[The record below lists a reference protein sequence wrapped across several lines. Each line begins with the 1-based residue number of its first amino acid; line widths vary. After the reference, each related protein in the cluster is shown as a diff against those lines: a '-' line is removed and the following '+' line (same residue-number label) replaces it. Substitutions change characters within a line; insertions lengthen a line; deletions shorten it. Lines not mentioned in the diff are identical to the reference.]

1 MEGKEIAVWV
11 YSNLDKVELLLNG
24 QSLGTKEMKK
34 DSHLAWN
41 VKYTPGAI
49 EARGFKGDKQVM
61 STKRET
67 TGPAAKLVMR
77 ADRHEVSADGEDL
90 AVFAVE
96 VHDAQGRVVPITENE
111 VTFRVSGEGRLI
123 GTGNGDPTN
132 QESDKGTSR
141 KAFSGLCMA
150 LAQSTRTAGSIT
162 VEATSPGLA
171 AASATIASK
180 TATLRPQ
187 VAAWER
193 EAPTGSGITGLW
205 RPAQGDAGAPGAPSP
220 FSSKATVFTLRQNGS
235 SLTGTMEGAGGGF
248 FGGSDAP
255 VPITEARIDGN
266 SVSFKAG
273 NGVFSGKV
281 NGDQIKLQRTAD
293 PGSQSPSRP
302 SEPTGSRPA
311 IGPPPDGSDP
321 SRNPNMRPPASIPL
335 VLHRVKR

>member
-1 MEGKEIAVWV
+1 MPRDA
-11 YSNLDKVELLLNG
+11 NN
-24 QSLGTKEMKK
+24 
-34 DSHLAWN
+34 
-41 VKYTPGAI
+41 TPA
-49 EARGFKGDKQVM
+49 
-61 STKRET
+61 
-67 TGPAAKLVMR
+67 
-77 ADRHEVSADGEDL
+77 H
-90 AVFAVE
+90 
-96 VHDAQGRVVPITENE
+96 
-111 VTFRVSGEGRLI
+111 RVSVR
-123 GTGNGDPTN
+123 GTAIF
-132 QESDKGTSR
+132 E
-141 KAFSGLCMA
+141 
-150 LAQSTRTAGSIT
+150 RTL
-162 VEATSPGLA
+162 LA
-171 AASATIASK
+171 AASVTIASK

-187 VAAWER
+187 VAGWER
-193 EAPTGSGITGLW
+193 EVPTGSGITGLW
-205 RPAQGDAGAPGAPSP
+205 RPAQGAAVAPGAPAP

-235 SLTGTMEGAGGGF
+235 SLTGTMEGTGGGF

-281 NGDQIKLQRTAD
+281 NGDQIELQRTAD